1 MPSQG
6 RQPVLSIQYI
16 SGPPKWGLVNASL
29 RRPGG
34 IGHHCFRKMC
44 PRLSTAAT
52 SHGVGVAISI
62 SLEAFHG
69 SEAVSD
75 R

>member
-1 MPSQG
+1 MPSHG
-6 RQPVLSIQYI
+6 RQSVLSIQYI
-16 SGPPKWGLVNASL
+16 SGPPKLDLVNASR

-34 IGHHCFRKMC
+34 IGHHCFPKMC
-44 PRLSTAAT
+44 PRLSTAAAF
-52 SHGVGVAISI
+52 HGGGVAISI
-62 SLEAFHG
+62 PLEAFHG